1 MINDFLLNTLD
12 EFQEYKQKIVKA
24 YKKFLFSLKFKII
37 EIRGF
42 DWTATIDV
50 DDILSKIYHL

>member
-1 MINDFLLNTLD
+1 MINDFLLYTLD

-24 YKKFLFSLKFKII
+24 YKNFFPLKFKMF

-42 DWTATIDV
+42 DSTVTTYIDN
-50 DDILSKIYHL
+50 ILSKIYHL